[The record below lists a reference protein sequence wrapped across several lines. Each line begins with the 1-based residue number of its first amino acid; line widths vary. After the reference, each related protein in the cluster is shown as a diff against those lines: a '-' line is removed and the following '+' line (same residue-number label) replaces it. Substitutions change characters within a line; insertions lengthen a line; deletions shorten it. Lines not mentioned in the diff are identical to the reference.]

1 MSDSFSYQVRK
12 NYKGY
17 KPLNLAVI
25 DVLIPGMGM
34 FEHRNYYWGA
44 GYVGAKL
51 AGAALIF
58 IAARNSAFWHSASNS
73 ANSFQKTQSD
83 VAFLKNPKSSEEA
96 LSNQELEAGRKP
108 RLLLAHAAEN
118 KADSASLLLNY
129 AILLEVGIFALS
141 FFHTYYVTDKL
152 RQKAEPFY
160 EVVPDRRTAQ
170 VIYNAGY
177 NFRF

>member
-17 KPLNLAVI
+17 KPLNLAVM
-25 DVLIPGMGM
+25 DVLIPGVGM

-58 IAARNSAFWHSASNS
+58 IAARNRAFWHSVSNS
-73 ANSFQKTQSD
+73 TNSFQKTQS
-83 VAFLKNPKSSEEA
+83 AKA
-96 LSNQELEAGRKP
+96 LSNQEL
-108 RLLLAHAAEN
+108 EN

-160 EVVPDRRTAQ
+160 EVVPDRRTTQ

>member
-12 NYKGY
+12 NYRGY

-25 DVLIPGMGM
+25 DALIPGMGM

-44 GYVGAKL
+44 GYVSAKL
-51 AGAALIF
+51 AGAALVF
-58 IAARNSAFWHSASNS
+58 IAARNSAFWRSVSNS

-83 VAFLKNPKSSEEA
+83 AVFFKNPKNSEKA
-96 LSNQELEAGRKP
+96 LSNQELE
-108 RLLLAHAAEN
+108 N
-118 KADSASLLLNY
+118 KVDSASLLLNY

-152 RQKAEPFY
+152 RKKAEPFY
-160 EVVPDRRTAQ
+160 EVVPDRRTTQ

>member
-17 KPLNLAVI
+17 KPLNLALM

-58 IAARNSAFWHSASNS
+58 IAARNSAFWHSAFNS
-73 ANSFQKTQSD
+73 ANSFQKTQS
-83 VAFLKNPKSSEEA
+83 EEA
-96 LSNQELEAGRKP
+96 LSNQEL
-108 RLLLAHAAEN
+108 EN

-160 EVVPDRRTAQ
+160 EVVPDRRTTQ

>member
-17 KPLNLAVI
+17 EPLNLAVM
-25 DVLIPGMGM
+25 DVLIPGVGM

-58 IAARNSAFWHSASNS
+58 TAARNSAFWRSASNS
-73 ANSFQKTQSD
+73 ANSF
-83 VAFLKNPKSSEEA
+83 KNPKNSKEV
-96 LSNQELEAGRKP
+96 LSRQEL
-108 RLLLAHAAEN
+108 EN

-129 AILLEVGIFALS
+129 TILLEVGIFALS

-160 EVVPDRRTAQ
+160 EVVPDRRTTQ

>member
-17 KPLNLAVI
+17 KPLNLAAI
-25 DVLIPGMGM
+25 DVLVPGMGM

-58 IAARNSAFWHSASNS
+58 TAARNSAFWRSVSNS
-73 ANSFQKTQSD
+73 ANSF
-83 VAFLKNPKSSEEA
+83 KNPKNSKEV
-96 LSNQELEAGRKP
+96 LSRQEL
-108 RLLLAHAAEN
+108 EN

-160 EVVPDRRTAQ
+160 EVVPGRRTTQ
-170 VIYNAGY
+170 VTYSAGY

>member
-1 MSDSFSYQVRK
+1 MPDSFSYQVRK
-12 NYKGY
+12 NYRGY
-17 KPLNLAVI
+17 KPLNLAVM

-58 IAARNSAFWHSASNS
+58 IAARNSAFWRSASNS

-83 VAFLKNPKSSEEA
+83 VGFFKNPKSSEEA
-96 LSNQELEAGRKP
+96 LSNQEL
-108 RLLLAHAAEN
+108 EN

>member
-1 MSDSFSYQVRK
+1 MPDRFSYQVRK
-12 NYKGY
+12 NYRGY
-17 KPLNLAVI
+17 KPLNLAVM

-34 FEHRNYYWGA
+34 FEHRNYYWSA
-44 GYVGAKL
+44 GYVAAKL

-58 IAARNSAFWHSASNS
+58 IAARNRAFWRSASNS

-83 VAFLKNPKSSEEA
+83 AA
-96 LSNQELEAGRKP
+96 RAGRKR
-108 RLLLAHAAEN
+108 RLLLAHAAWAGRKRRLLLAHAARN

>member
-17 KPLNLAVI
+17 KPLNLAVM

-44 GYVGAKL
+44 GYVGGKL

-58 IAARNSAFWHSASNS
+58 IAARNSAFWRSVSNS
-73 ANSFQKTQSD
+73 ANSFQKTQS
-83 VAFLKNPKSSEEA
+83 EEA
-96 LSNQELEAGRKP
+96 LSNQELE
-108 RLLLAHAAEN
+108 N
-118 KADSASLLLNY
+118 KADTASLLLNY
-129 AILLEVGIFALS
+129 AILFEVGIFALS

-160 EVVPDRRTAQ
+160 EVVSDRRTTQ